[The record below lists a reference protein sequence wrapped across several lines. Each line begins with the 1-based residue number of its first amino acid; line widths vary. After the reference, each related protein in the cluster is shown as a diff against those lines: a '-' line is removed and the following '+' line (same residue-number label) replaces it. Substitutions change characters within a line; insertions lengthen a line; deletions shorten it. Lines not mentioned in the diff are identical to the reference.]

1 MEGKW
6 YSGMVGFQTEGTPL
20 SPDSSVVF
28 LPFLG
33 FLDVAIN
40 LAGSQAG
47 LDKHRACT
55 RAHSRA
61 SASQSD
67 PDACMHRKSV
77 K

>member
-55 RAHSRA
+55 
-61 SASQSD
+61 
-67 PDACMHRKSV
+67 CT
-77 K
+77 